1 MATIVLSAA
10 GAALGS
16 AVGGTFLGLSMT
28 AVGRFVGASIGRAI
42 DQRLMGQGSE
52 VVVEGNRIDRFP
64 GQSRR

>member
-28 AVGRFVGASIGRAI
+28 AVGRFVGASIGTVGARKPSSPSSWALSLAI
-42 DQRLMGQGSE
+42 STR
-52 VVVEGNRIDRFP
+52 RF
-64 GQSRR
+64 SMAMM